1 MNNKGFTLTEVLAG
15 LIIISV
21 VLIVVS
27 KQIGKTLSVTKNE
40 TYDLMKRN
48 IIKASEIYLKECMIQ
63 ENKCTLEWE
72 ENKTTFNAHILKEY
86 GYYTNFKSPIDN
98 KELDNCLTIIATK
111 NNGVIKTKI
120 KDEFY

>member
-1 MNNKGFTLTEVLAG
+1 MNNKGFTLIEVLAG
-15 LIIISV
+15 LVIISI

-40 TYDLMKRN
+40 SYTLMKNN
-48 IIKASEIYLKECMIQ
+48 IIKASEVYLKECMAQ
-63 ENKCTLEWE
+63 ENKCSFEWE
-72 ENKTTFNAHILKEY
+72 ENKITFNAYVLKEY

-111 NNGVIKTKI
+111 NNGVIQSKL
-120 KDEFY
+120 KDECY